1 MIDFN
6 SKQYDDLIRAR
17 DYNGAADY
25 LTSLKVPATKR
36 AYIREQVM
44 KLRQQARATN
54 GFYNIANQEQ
64 KNAFNFLNNVRNN
77 GTFDRD
83 TKGNFTNPFE
93 KQYIGLIKDLGSFTD
108 AKGNKQDATSISI
121 NFDPKVVRRTGWF
134 GWDWLAKDDVYEDNA
149 FDLFLAN
156 NGWSKDDLRK
166 MKGVQLI
173 EKDGMVTLNVAKG
186 NNLDNLT
193 RILQGLRNVDNNH
206 SIKSKGK
213 AIDESIESSK
223 AEARYSIA
231 GLDNKGQVINT
242 TINSDVD
249 DAYSN
254 APDIQ
259 DRKNYVRPTAKIT
272 YNGSIT
278 EPKNIHYGYRNTT
291 QKDLFSMLRLM
302 DEAEQKVKEASI
314 DPITGKER
322 TVATSMITTT
332 DMGAEHTQLRNKLNR
347 GLITKDEYNF
357 GVKALEE
364 RYNQELSGEGLS
376 QYQVF
381 KKNFNDD
388 ESQSYTEVIETKDRD
403 DIDQIIKRASTVEGA
418 VRFNSAYSGDQYGTK
433 LTIDTSKLKSSTD
446 KNNIFGN
453 IDDIFKNYASNGIIE
468 LFIPQFHNDDAERA
482 VLQDTRTRAAVE
494 ANNME
499 LYNYDMTIPQEGT
512 LRHNDYDGYTL
523 LSPNGSVRS
532 LDRAAAEHMLNKAFI
547 IDDVI
552 NEIQDGL
559 LMANGDPIVDNN
571 GKPLAMNPNAAKIAE
586 IRGAQAVQE
595 LYPDLVNN
603 YSNYQSQG
611 LDVSDYAATMKQ
623 KQQEISNYILSAIG
637 YFNK

>member
-25 LTSLKVPATKR
+25 LSTLKIPANKR
-36 AYIREQVM
+36 AYIKEQVM
-44 KLRQQARATN
+44 KLRQQARVTN

-64 KNAFNFLNNVRNN
+64 RQAFNFLNNVRNN
-77 GTFDRD
+77 GVFDRD
-83 TKGNFTNPFE
+83 AKGNFTNPFE
-93 KQYIGLIKDLGSFTD
+93 KQYIGLIKDLGSYTD
-108 AKGNKQDATSISI
+108 VKGKKQDATAISI

-193 RILQGLRNVDNNH
+193 KILQGLRNVDSNH

-213 AIDESIESSK
+213 AIDDSLESTK

-231 GLDNKGQVINT
+231 GLDNKGQVINA
-242 TINSDVD
+242 NFNGSVD
-249 DAYSN
+249 DAYAN

-259 DRKNYVRPTAKIT
+259 GKEGYVRPIDEKR
-272 YNGSIT
+272 YDGSFL
-278 EPKNIHYGYRNTT
+278 EPKGGYHANRNKT
-291 QKDLFSMLRLM
+291 QADLYNMLKLM
-302 DEAEQKVKEASI
+302 DEADAKVKEASI
-314 DPITGKER
+314 DPMTGKER

-347 GLITKDEYNF
+347 GLISKEEYVF
-357 GVKALEE
+357 GINALEE
-364 RYNQELSGEGLS
+364 RYRQELSGEGLS

-381 KKNFNDD
+381 KKNFGDD
-388 ESQSYTEVIETKDRD
+388 KSQSYGEVTETKDRD
-403 DIDQIIKRASTVEGA
+403 AIDQIVKRASTVQGA
-418 VRFNSAYSGDQYGTK
+418 VRFNSAYSGNQYGTK
-433 LTIDTSKLKSSTD
+433 LTIDASKLKLPEGTAGD
-446 KNNIFGN
+446 M
-453 IDDIFKNYASNGIIE
+453 DDILKDYAPNGVIE
-468 LFIPQFHNDDAERA
+468 LFIPQLHNDDAEKA

-499 LYNYDMTIPQEGT
+499 LYNYDMSIPQEGT
-512 LRHNDYDGYTL
+512 LRHSDGEGYTL
-523 LSPNGSVRS
+523 LSPNGSVKS

-552 NEIQDGL
+552 DEIQDGT

-571 GKPLAMNPNAAKIAE
+571 GRPISMNPNAAKIAE

-603 YSNYQSQG
+603 YSNYKAQG

>member
-25 LTSLKVPATKR
+25 LSTLKIPANKR
-36 AYIREQVM
+36 AYIKEQVM
-44 KLRQQARATN
+44 KLRQQARVTN

-64 KNAFNFLNNVRNN
+64 RQAFNFLNNVRNN
-77 GTFDRD
+77 GVFDRD
-83 TKGNFTNPFE
+83 AKGNFTNPFE
-93 KQYIGLIKDLGSFTD
+93 KQYIGLIKDLGSYTD
-108 AKGNKQDATSISI
+108 AKGKKQDATAISI
-121 NFDPKVVRRTGWF
+121 NFDPKVVRKTGWF

-193 RILQGLRNVDNNH
+193 KILQGLRNVDSNH

-213 AIDESIESSK
+213 AIDDSLESTK

-231 GLDNKGQVINT
+231 GLDNKGQVINA
-242 TINSDVD
+242 NFNGSVD
-249 DAYSN
+249 DAYAN

-259 DRKNYVRPTAKIT
+259 GREGYVRPVGEKR
-272 YNGSIT
+272 YDGSFL
-278 EPKNIHYGYRNTT
+278 EPKGGYHANRNKT
-291 QKDLFSMLRLM
+291 QADLYNMLKLM
-302 DEAEQKVKEASI
+302 DEADAKVKEASI

-347 GLITKDEYNF
+347 GLISKEEYVF
-357 GVKALEE
+357 GINALEE
-364 RYNQELSGEGLS
+364 RYRQELSGEGLS

-381 KKNFNDD
+381 KKNFGDD
-388 ESQSYTEVIETKDRD
+388 KSQSYGEVTETKDRD
-403 DIDQIIKRASTVEGA
+403 AIDQIVKRASTVQGA
-418 VRFNSAYSGDQYGTK
+418 VRFNSAYSGNQYGTK
-433 LTIDTSKLKSSTD
+433 LTIDASKLKLPKDTEGD
-446 KNNIFGN
+446 M
-453 IDDIFKNYASNGIIE
+453 DDILKDYAPNGVIE
-468 LFIPQFHNDDAERA
+468 LFIPQLHNDDAEKA

-499 LYNYDMTIPQEGT
+499 LYNYDMSIPQEGT
-512 LRHNDYDGYTL
+512 LRHSDGEGYTL

-552 NEIQDGL
+552 DEIQDGT

-571 GKPLAMNPNAAKIAE
+571 GRPIDMNPNAAKIAE

-603 YSNYQSQG
+603 YSNYKAQG
-611 LDVSDYAATMKQ
+611 LDVTDYAATMKQ

>member
-1 MIDFN
+1 MVDFN
-6 SKQYDDLIRAR
+6 SKTYDDLIRAR
-17 DYNGAADY
+17 NYNGAADY
-25 LTSLKVPATKR
+25 LNTLKIPATKR
-36 AYIREQVM
+36 AYIREQIM
-44 KLRQQARATN
+44 KLRQQARTTN

-64 KNAFNFLNNVRNN
+64 KNAFNFLSDVRNN
-77 GTFDRD
+77 AAFERD
-83 TKGNFTNPFE
+83 NKGNFTNPYE
-93 KQYIGLIKDLGSFTD
+93 NKYIGLIKDLGSSTD
-108 AKGNKQDATSISI
+108 AKGNKVDATAISI
-121 NFDPKVVRRTGWF
+121 NFDPKVVRKTGWF

-156 NGWSKDDLRK
+156 NGWTKDDVRK

-193 RILQGLRNVDNNH
+193 KILQGLRNVDNNH

-213 AIDESIESSK
+213 AIDESIKSTK

-231 GLDNKGQVINT
+231 GLDDKGQVINT
-242 TINSDVD
+242 NFNSGID
-249 DAYSN
+249 DAYAN

-259 DRKNYVRPTAKIT
+259 NRKDYVRPVGKTRYSGSYLEPNHIYKDNRNKTQADL
-272 YNGSIT
+272 YN
-278 EPKNIHYGYRNTT
+278 
-291 QKDLFSMLRLM
+291 MLLLM
-302 DEAEQKVKEASI
+302 EDADKKVKEASI
-314 DPITGKER
+314 DPITGKPR

-347 GLITKDEYNF
+347 GLISKEEYAF
-357 GVKALEE
+357 GVKEIE
-364 RYNQELSGEGLS
+364 DRYNQELSGEGLS

-381 KKNFNDD
+381 KKNFGDD
-388 ESQSYTEVIETKDRD
+388 KSQSYGEVTETKDRD
-403 DIDQIIKRASTVEGA
+403 AIDQIIKRASTVDGA

-433 LTIDTSKLKSSTD
+433 LTIDASKLKTSNKIMTRMD
-446 KNNIFGN
+446 KLIKDYAP
-453 IDDIFKNYASNGIIE
+453 DDVIE
-468 LFIPQFHNDDAERA
+468 LFIPQLHNDEAESA
-482 VLQDTRTRAAVE
+482 VLQDTRTRAAIE

-499 LYNYDMTIPQEGT
+499 LYNYDMSIPQEGT
-512 LRHNDYDGYTL
+512 LRHNDYEGYTL
-523 LSPNGSVRS
+523 LSPNGSVKV
-532 LDRAAAEHMLNKAFI
+532 LDRKAAESMLNKAFI

-552 NEIQDGL
+552 NEIQDGT
-559 LMANGDPIVDNN
+559 LMANGDPIVDNS
-571 GKPLAMNPNAAKIAE
+571 GKPINMNPNAAKIAN

-603 YSNYQSQG
+603 YNNYQAQG

-623 KQQEISNYILSAIG
+623 KQQEITNYILSAIG

>member
-25 LTSLKVPATKR
+25 LTSLKIPANKR
-36 AYIREQVM
+36 AYIKEQVM
-44 KLRQQARATN
+44 KLRQQARVTN

-64 KNAFNFLNNVRNN
+64 RQAFNFLNNVRNN
-77 GTFDRD
+77 GAFDRD
-83 TKGNFTNPFE
+83 DKGNFTNHFE
-93 KQYIGLIKDLGSFTD
+93 KQYIGLIKDLGSYTD
-108 AKGNKQDATSISI
+108 VKGKKQDATAISI

-156 NGWSKDDLRK
+156 NGWSKDDIRK

-193 RILQGLRNVDNNH
+193 KILQGLRNVDSNH

-213 AIDESIESSK
+213 AIDDSLESTK

-231 GLDNKGQVINT
+231 GLDNKGQVINA
-242 TINSDVD
+242 NFNGSVD
-249 DAYSN
+249 DAYAN

-259 DRKNYVRPTAKIT
+259 GREGYVRPIGEKR
-272 YNGSIT
+272 YDGSFL
-278 EPKNIHYGYRNTT
+278 EPKGGYHANRNKT
-291 QKDLFSMLRLM
+291 QADLYNMLKLM
-302 DEAEQKVKEASI
+302 DEADAKVKEASI
-314 DPITGKER
+314 DPMTGKER

-347 GLITKDEYNF
+347 GLISKEEYVF
-357 GVKALEE
+357 GINALEE
-364 RYNQELSGEGLS
+364 RYRQELSGEGLS

-381 KKNFNDD
+381 KKNFGDD
-388 ESQSYTEVIETKDRD
+388 KSQSYGEVTETKDRD
-403 DIDQIIKRASTVEGA
+403 AIDQIVKRASTVQGA
-418 VRFNSAYSGDQYGTK
+418 VRFNSAYSGNQYGTK
-433 LTIDTSKLKSSTD
+433 LTIDASKLKLPEGTAGD
-446 KNNIFGN
+446 M
-453 IDDIFKNYASNGIIE
+453 DDILKDYAPNGIIE
-468 LFIPQFHNDDAERA
+468 LFIPQLHNDDAEKA

-499 LYNYDMTIPQEGT
+499 LYNYDMSIPQEGT
-512 LRHNDYDGYTL
+512 LRHSDDEGYTL
-523 LSPNGSVRS
+523 LSPNGSIKS

-552 NEIQDGL
+552 DEIQDGT

-571 GKPLAMNPNAAKIAE
+571 GRPISMNPNAAKIAE
-586 IRGAQAVQE
+586 LRGAQAVQE

-603 YSNYQSQG
+603 YSNYKAQG

>member
-25 LTSLKVPATKR
+25 LSTLKIPANKR
-36 AYIREQVM
+36 AYIKEQVM
-44 KLRQQARATN
+44 KLRQQARVTN
-54 GFYNIANQEQ
+54 GFYNIANKEQ
-64 KNAFNFLNNVRNN
+64 RQAFNFLNNVRNN
-77 GTFDRD
+77 GVFDRD
-83 TKGNFTNPFE
+83 AKGNFTNPFE
-93 KQYIGLIKDLGSFTD
+93 KQYIGLIKDLGSYTD
-108 AKGNKQDATSISI
+108 AKGKKQDATAISI
-121 NFDPKVVRRTGWF
+121 NFDPKVVRKTGWF

-193 RILQGLRNVDNNH
+193 KILQGLRNVDSNH

-213 AIDESIESSK
+213 AIDDSLDATK

-231 GLDNKGQVINT
+231 GLDNKGQVINA
-242 TINSDVD
+242 NFNGSVD
-249 DAYSN
+249 DAYAN

-259 DRKNYVRPTAKIT
+259 GREGYVRPIGEKI
-272 YNGSIT
+272 YNGSFL
-278 EPKNIHYGYRNTT
+278 EPHAGYHANRNKT
-291 QKDLFSMLRLM
+291 QADLYNMLKLM
-302 DEAEQKVKEASI
+302 DEADAKVKEASI
-314 DPITGKER
+314 DPMTGKER

-347 GLITKDEYNF
+347 GLISKEEYVF
-357 GVKALEE
+357 GINALEE
-364 RYNQELSGEGLS
+364 RYRQELSGEGLS

-381 KKNFNDD
+381 KKNFGDD
-388 ESQSYTEVIETKDRD
+388 KSQSYGEVTETKDRD
-403 DIDQIIKRASTVEGA
+403 AIDQIVKRASTVQGA
-418 VRFNSAYSGDQYGTK
+418 VRFNSAYSGNQYGTK
-433 LTIDTSKLKSSTD
+433 LTIDASKLKLPEGTEGD
-446 KNNIFGN
+446 M
-453 IDDIFKNYASNGIIE
+453 DDILKDYAPNGVIE
-468 LFIPQFHNDDAERA
+468 LFIPQLHNDDAEKA

-499 LYNYDMTIPQEGT
+499 LYNYDMSIPQEGT
-512 LRHNDYDGYTL
+512 LRHSDGEGYTL
-523 LSPNGSVRS
+523 LSPNGSVKS

-552 NEIQDGL
+552 DEIQDGT

-571 GKPLAMNPNAAKIAE
+571 GRPIDMNPNAAKIAE

-603 YSNYQSQG
+603 YSNYKAQG